1 MMGELRDLLAAN
13 PLMGAWFSLE
23 PDPLYRYALWRVW
36 VRRYPLLLVSMLNP
50 STADHRK
57 DDPTIRRVIGFA
69 KRDGYGGVIVL
80 NAYAFRATDPKKMFA
95 AADPDG
101 PLNRAAKQ
109 QAAELARDTAEG
121 RPPVVLMAHGT
132 HGGEGGRRTFDIFH
146 QAGCD
151 IRCLGTTKDGSPKH
165 PLYVAGHTSMVAWQP
180 SRTRAETGG

>member
-1 MMGELRDLLAAN
+1 MDSLRDMLNAD
-13 PLMGAWFSLE
+13 PIMGAWFSGE

-80 NAYAFRATDPKKMFA
+80 NAYAFRATSPKEMFA
-95 AADPDG
+95 AVDPDG
-101 PLNRAAKQ
+101 TLNRAAKQ
-109 QAAELARDTAEG
+109 QAAELARDSFEG
-121 RPPVVLMAHGT
+121 RFPVVLMAHGI
-132 HGGEGGRRTFDIFH
+132 HGGVGGRRTFDIFH

-165 PLYVAGHTSMVAWQP
+165 PLYVAGHTPMIAWQP
-180 SRTRAETGG
+180 VECEAA